1 MVKQILFKPYWNSGA
16 FESDRCREP
25 FGFPGAQQLGR
36 FLRRAFLFMIV
47 GSAGN
52 VIRTREC

>member
-1 MVKQILFKPYWNSGA
+1 MVKQILFKPYWNSSA
-16 FESDRCREP
+16 FESNRCRES

-36 FLRRAFLFMIV
+36 FLRRASLFMLG

-52 VIRTREC
+52 VIRTREW